1 MSVGMRCDRHSA
13 ASSLLPSTLPGGP
26 PTSGL
31 ALCPSPPD
39 TDLDLGVLVPWGGRE
54 ALGQPQHLH
63 SVPALSNLQRHST
76 QRWGWEE
83 IRPLLPILI

>member
-31 ALCPSPPD
+31 AVCPSPPD
-39 TDLDLGVLVPWGGRE
+39 TDLDLGVLVP
-54 ALGQPQHLH
+54 
-63 SVPALSNLQRHST
+63 
-76 QRWGWEE
+76 
-83 IRPLLPILI
+83 